1 MIEIYTDGSATKSRS
16 GWGFVAVRN
25 NEIIYQKSGVEHIGD
40 TNQMM
45 ELIAALE
52 ACKWATN
59 QHYDDITIYSDSAY
73 LVNCYNDKW
82 FVKWENN
89 NWKNSKNEPVANVDL
104 CKQLIMY
111 FRLPNINFVKVK
123 GHNGD
128 QYNEIADKLAT
139 GAIEL
144 TNERIDLTPEKNYDI
159 IYKEVGEIF
168 INYSINKISIM
179 DAVKNVLKIIE
190 REKNGK

>member
-73 LVNCYNDKW
+73 LINCYNDKW

-89 NWKNSKNEPVANVDL
+89 NWKNSKNEPVANIDL
-104 CKQLIMY
+104 WKQLIMY
-111 FRLPNINFVKVK
+111 FRLPNINFAKEK
-123 GHNGD
+123 EQNEN

-139 GAIEL
+139 GAIKL
-144 TNERIDLTPEKNYDI
+144 TNERINLTSEKNYDI

>member
-16 GWGFVAVRN
+16 GWGFVAVKN

-59 QHYDDITIYSDSAY
+59 QHYDDIIIYSDSAY

-89 NWKNSKNEPVANVDL
+89 NFKIRRGCFGQYRNSLFCVYG
-104 CKQLIMY
+104 Y
-111 FRLPNINFVKVK
+111 FINP
-123 GHNGD
+123 
-128 QYNEIADKLAT
+128 T
-139 GAIEL
+139 GADRQA
-144 TNERIDLTPEKNYDI
+144 T
-159 IYKEVGEIF
+159 
-168 INYSINKISIM
+168 
-179 DAVKNVLKIIE
+179 
-190 REKNGK
+190 

>member
-16 GWGFVAVRN
+16 GWGFVAVRT

-59 QHYDDITIYSDSAY
+59 QHYDNITIYSDSAY

-89 NWKNSKNEPVANVDL
+89 NWKNSKNEPVANIDL
-104 CKQLIMY
+104 WKQLIMY

-144 TNERIDLTPEKNYDI
+144 TDERINLTPEKNYDI

>member
-16 GWGFVAVRN
+16 GWGFVAVKDD
-25 NEIIYQKSGVEHIGD
+25 EIIYQKSGVEHIGD

-45 ELIAALE
+45 ELIAAIE
-52 ACKWATN
+52 ACKWVESQQYQDVISYA
-59 QHYDDITIYSDSAY
+59 DSAY
-73 LVNCYNDKW
+73 LINCYNDKW
-82 FVKWENN
+82 FVKWESN
-89 NWKNSKNEPVANVDL
+89 NWINSKKEPVANIDL
-104 CKQLIMY
+104 WKELIPF
-111 FRLPNINFVKVK
+111 FRNPSFSFVKVK

-128 QYNEIADKLAT
+128 KYNEIADKLAT
-139 GAIEL
+139 GTIEL
-144 TNERIDLTPEKNYDI
+144 TSKRIDLTSQKKYDT

-190 REKNGK
+190 RETNGR

>member
-16 GWGFVAVRN
+16 GWGFVAVKN

-89 NWKNSKNEPVANVDL
+89 NWKNSKNESVATIDFWN
-104 CKQLIMY
+104 QLIMS
-111 FRLPNINFVKVK
+111 FRLPHIHFVKVK
-123 GHNGD
+123 GHNGN

-168 INYSINKISIM
+168 INYSINKISIV

>member
-16 GWGFVAVRN
+16 GWGFVAVKN

-59 QHYDDITIYSDSAY
+59 QHYDDIIIYSDSAY

-89 NWKNSKNEPVANVDL
+89 NWKNSKNEPVANIDL
-104 CKQLIMY
+104 WKQLIMY

-144 TNERIDLTPEKNYDI
+144 TDERINLTPEKNYDI

>member
-16 GWGFVAVRN
+16 GWGFVAVKN
-25 NEIIYQKSGVEHIGD
+25 DEIIYQKSDVEHIGD

-45 ELIAALE
+45 ELIAVIE

-59 QHYDDITIYSDSAY
+59 QHYDDIIIYSDSAY

-89 NWKNSKNEPVANVDL
+89 NWKNSKNEPVANIDL
-104 CKQLIMY
+104 WKQLIMY

-123 GHNGD
+123 GHNGN

-144 TNERIDLTPEKNYDI
+144 TDERINLTPEKNYDI

>member
-59 QHYDDITIYSDSAY
+59 QHYDDIIIYSDSAY

-89 NWKNSKNEPVANVDL
+89 NWKNSKNEPVANIDL
-104 CKQLIMY
+104 WKQLIMY

-123 GHNGD
+123 GHNGN

-139 GAIEL
+139 GAIEP
-144 TNERIDLTPEKNYDI
+144 TNERIDLTPEKNYDT

>member
-1 MIEIYTDGSATKSRS
+1 
-16 GWGFVAVRN
+16 
-25 NEIIYQKSGVEHIGD
+25 
-40 TNQMM
+40 M

-59 QHYDDITIYSDSAY
+59 QYHDDITIYSDSAY

-89 NWKNSKNEPVANVDL
+89 NWKNSKNEPVANIDL
-104 CKQLIMY
+104 WKQLIMY

-123 GHNGD
+123 GHNGN

-144 TNERIDLTPEKNYDI
+144 TDERINLTPEKNYDI

>member
-16 GWGFVAVRN
+16 GWGFVAVKN
-25 NEIIYQKSGVEHIGD
+25 NEIICQKSGVEHIGD

-89 NWKNSKNEPVANVDL
+89 NWKNSKNEPVANIDL
-104 CKQLIMY
+104 WKQLIMY
-111 FRLPNINFVKVK
+111 FKLPNINFIKVK
-123 GHNGD
+123 GHNGN
-128 QYNEIADKLAT
+128 QYNEIADKLAI

-144 TNERIDLTPEKNYDI
+144 TDERINLTPEKNYDI

>member
-16 GWGFVAVRN
+16 GWGFVAVKN

-89 NWKNSKNEPVANVDL
+89 NWKNSKNESVANIDL
-104 CKQLIMY
+104 WKQLIMY
-111 FRLPNINFVKVK
+111 FRLPNINFIKVK
-123 GHNGD
+123 GHNGN

-144 TNERIDLTPEKNYDI
+144 TNERINLTPEKNYDI

-179 DAVKNVLKIIE
+179 DAVKNILKIIE

>member
-16 GWGFVAVRN
+16 GWGFVAVKDD
-25 NEIIYQKSGVEHIGD
+25 EIIYQKNGVEHIGD

-59 QHYDDITIYSDSAY
+59 QHYEEITIYSDSAY
-73 LVNCYNDKW
+73 LINCYNDKW
-82 FVKWENN
+82 FIKWENN
-89 NWKNSKNEPVANVDL
+89 NWKNSKNEPVANIDL
-104 CKQLIMY
+104 WKQLIMY

-123 GHNGD
+123 GHNGN

-144 TNERIDLTPEKNYDI
+144 TDERINLTPEKNYDI

>member
-1 MIEIYTDGSATKSRS
+1 
-16 GWGFVAVRN
+16 
-25 NEIIYQKSGVEHIGD
+25 
-40 TNQMM
+40 
-45 ELIAALE
+45 
-52 ACKWATN
+52 
-59 QHYDDITIYSDSAY
+59 
-73 LVNCYNDKW
+73 
-82 FVKWENN
+82 
-89 NWKNSKNEPVANVDL
+89 
-104 CKQLIMY
+104 MY

-123 GHNGD
+123 GHNGN

-144 TNERIDLTPEKNYDI
+144 TDERINLTPEKNYDI

-168 INYSINKISIM
+168 INYSINKISIV

>member
-16 GWGFVAVRN
+16 GWGFVAVKDD
-25 NEIIYQKSGVEHIGD
+25 EIIYQKNGVEHIGD

-45 ELIAALE
+45 ELIAAIE
-52 ACKWATN
+52 ACKWVES
-59 QHYDDITIYSDSAY
+59 QQYKDVIIYSDSAY
-73 LVNCYNDKW
+73 LINCYNDKW
-82 FVKWENN
+82 FIKWEAN
-89 NWKNSKNEPVANVDL
+89 NWINSKKESVANINL
-104 CKQLIMY
+104 WKELIPF
-111 FRLPNINFVKVK
+111 FRNPSFNFVKVK

-128 QYNEIADKLAT
+128 KYNEIADKLAT

-144 TNERIDLTPEKNYDI
+144 TNERINLTSEKKYDI

>member
-16 GWGFVAVRN
+16 GWGFVAVKN

-59 QHYDDITIYSDSAY
+59 QHYEEITIYSDSAY

-82 FVKWENN
+82 FIKWENN
-89 NWKNSKNEPVANVDL
+89 NWKNSKNEPVVNIDL
-104 CKQLIMY
+104 WKQLIMY

-123 GHNGD
+123 GHNGN

-139 GAIEL
+139 GAIKL
-144 TNERIDLTPEKNYDI
+144 TNERIDLTPEKNYDT

>member
-1 MIEIYTDGSATKSRS
+1 MIEIYTDGSTTKSRS
-16 GWGFVAVRN
+16 GWGFVAVKN

-59 QHYDDITIYSDSAY
+59 QHYDNIIIYSDSAY

-82 FVKWENN
+82 FIKWENN
-89 NWKNSKNEPVANVDL
+89 NWKNSKNEPVANIDL
-104 CKQLIMY
+104 WKQLIMY

-144 TNERIDLTPEKNYDI
+144 TDEQINLTPEKNYDI

>member
-45 ELIAALE
+45 ELIAASE

-59 QHYDDITIYSDSAY
+59 QYHDDIIIYSDSAY

-89 NWKNSKNEPVANVDL
+89 NWKNSKNEPVANIDL
-104 CKQLIMY
+104 WKQLIMY

-123 GHNGD
+123 GHTGIEGND
-128 QYNEIADKLAT
+128 EADKLA
-139 GAIEL
+139 
-144 TNERIDLTPEKNYDI
+144 
-159 IYKEVGEIF
+159 KESVGIGL
-168 INYSINKISIM
+168 I
-179 DAVKNVLKIIE
+179 
-190 REKNGK
+190 

>member
-16 GWGFVAVRN
+16 GWGFVAVKN
-25 NEIIYQKSGVEHIGD
+25 NEIIYQKSGVEYIGD

-59 QHYDDITIYSDSAY
+59 QHYDDIIIYSDSAY

-89 NWKNSKNEPVANVDL
+89 NWKNSKNEPVANIDL
-104 CKQLIMY
+104 WKQLIMY
-111 FRLPNINFVKVK
+111 FRLPNINFIKVK

-144 TNERIDLTPEKNYDI
+144 TDERINLTPEKNYDI